1 MEQNRN
7 LQHQF
12 RMIGLKMKIGVD
24 KKLEAYGLTIEQGLA
39 LRFIDGNEEGG
50 LSQKDLEKTF
60 NRKGSSISSLVNNLE
75 KKDLIVRKADPKD
88 ERRNLLR
95 VTPAGRALVGSF
107 DQYFEEFD
115 HSLLKDFTVDETNL
129 LLSFLARI
137 EANVDEYTANV
148 LGVDIN
154 AFTSRNSPPSE

>member
-50 LSQKDLEKTF
+50 VSQKDLEKTF

-75 KKDLIVRKADPKD
+75 KVGAVMLYALRNKLQPDL
-88 ERRNLLR
+88 EQ
-95 VTPAGRALVGSF
+95 LV
-107 DQYFEEFD
+107 
-115 HSLLKDFTVDETNL
+115 H
-129 LLSFLARI
+129 
-137 EANVDEYTANV
+137 
-148 LGVDIN
+148 
-154 AFTSRNSPPSE
+154 

>member
-1 MEQNRN
+1 MHQDRN

-24 KKLEAYGLTIEQGLA
+24 KKLEAFGLTIEQGLA
-39 LRFIDGNEEGG
+39 LRYIKAHEEGG
-50 LSQKDLEKTF
+50 LSQKDLESTF

-75 KKDLIVRKADPKD
+75 KKDLIMRKADPKD

-95 VTPAGRALVGSF
+95 VTPAGRELVGSF

-115 HSLLKDFTVDETNL
+115 HSLLKDFTSDESNL

-137 EANVDEYTANV
+137 EANVDEYTASV
-148 LGVDIN
+148 LGADVNSLI
-154 AFTSRNSPPSE
+154 SRKSLPSE